1 MTAWEPL
8 LRRDREL
15 ASFLAKHAEGLHWLG
30 ADGRV
35 LWANAAVLDLLGYQ
49 DGEYVGHPLSEFLV
63 DDSEGSRLL
72 GRLASGDPVRS
83 EVVRLRARDGSSHPV
98 MLSASGS
105 WADGQFVHTRPLEGS
120 HADLAEAEQHLVD
133 SEARF
138 HAAFERAPEA
148 VVITDDAGRYVEAN
162 AAACALHQRAK
173 QDLLGRS
180 LEGLCVDRGSTRE
193 AREQLERSGQHR
205 GECRLMRGDGS
216 AIVVEYAV
224 NAAFLPGRQ
233 LWVMRDVT
241 ERRRLEDVQAELLAQ
256 SETAKKEAERAREDA
271 DRARADAERA
281 RAEAESASR
290 AKDEFLA
297 TLSHELRTPLN
308 AIVGW
313 AHLLRGGDMDRPTL
327 ERGLETIERNAK
339 AQNKLIAEIL
349 DVSRI
354 VTGKL
359 RLAVRPFDVRDAIEG
374 AVESIRPA
382 AQARGVHLDV
392 SFEGAPPELVSADP
406 DRLQQVVWNL
416 LSNAVKF
423 SAPGDHVRVR
433 AERGERELRIVVE
446 DTGEGIPPELVPHV
460 FERFRQGDSSSTRR
474 HGGLGLGLAIVRHLV
489 ELHGGQVEAESP
501 GRGGGSRFTVRLP
514 HIAAGVREAA
524 STWPA
529 DEPDVDV
536 PRLDGIRVLVVD
548 DAEDARELARTIL
561 ERQGARVQT
570 AGSAGQALGLVDGGS
585 RFDVM
590 LVDLAMPHV
599 DGCELVRQLRTRPA
613 DQGGRTPAAA
623 VTAYAQAEDRIR
635 ALRAGFQIHL
645 AKPVRAEEMATV
657 VASLARGP
665 LAPGPA

>member
-1 MTAWEPL
+1 MTTWEPL

-35 LWANAAVLDLLGYQ
+35 LWANAAVLDLLGYR
-49 DGEYVGHPLSEFLV
+49 DGEYVGHALSEFLV
-63 DDSEGSRLL
+63 EDADGARLL
-72 GRLASGDPVRS
+72 GRLASHEPVRS
-83 EVVRLRARDGSSHPV
+83 EVVRLRARDGSTHAV

-105 WADGQFVHTRPLEGS
+105 WADGQFVHSRPLEGS
-120 HADLAEAEQHLVD
+120 QADLAEAEQHLVD

-138 HAAFERAPEA
+138 RAAFERAPEA
-148 VVITDDAGRYVEAN
+148 VVITDSGGRYVEAN
-162 AAACALHQRAK
+162 AAACALHERAK
-173 QDLLGRS
+173 DDLLGRS
-180 LEGLCVDRGSTRE
+180 LDDLTLDAEATRQVRAQL
-193 AREQLERSGQHR
+193 ARAGHHR
-205 GECRLMRGDGS
+205 GELRLRQGDGS
-216 AIVVEYAV
+216 VVVLEYAV

-241 ERRRLEDVQAELLAQ
+241 ERRRLADVQAELLAQ
-256 SETAKKEAERAREDA
+256 SEQAKAEAERAREDA
-271 DRARADAERA
+271 DRARADAEKA
-281 RAEAESASR
+281 RAEAEAASR

-313 AHLLRGGDMDRPTL
+313 AHLLRGGDMDRATL

-359 RLAVRPFDVRDAIEG
+359 RLSVRPFDVRDAIQG
-374 AVESIRPA
+374 AVESMRPA

-392 SFEGAPPELVSADP
+392 SFESVPPELVSADP

-423 SAPGDHVRVR
+423 SSPGDHVRVR
-433 AERGERELRIVVE
+433 AERGEQELRIVVE
-446 DTGEGIPPELVPHV
+446 DTGEGIAPELLPHV

-489 ELHGGQVEAESP
+489 ELHGGQVMAESP
-501 GRGGGSRFTVRLP
+501 GRGGGSRFTVYLP
-514 HIAAGVREAA
+514 LLVAPARETA
-524 STWPA
+524 PRPP
-529 DEPDVDV
+529 DEVDVDV

-548 DAEDARELARTIL
+548 DAADARDLARTIL
-561 ERQGARVQT
+561 DRQGARVQT
-570 AGSAGQALGLVDGGS
+570 AGSAGQALDLLDGGS

-590 LVDLAMPHV
+590 LVDLSMPHV
-599 DGCELVRQLRTRPA
+599 DGCELIRQVRSRSPE
-613 DQGGRTPAAA
+613 QGGRTPAAA
-623 VTAYAQAEDRIR
+623 VTAYAQSEDRIR

-645 AKPVRAEEMATV
+645 AKPVRAEELAAV

-665 LAPGPA
+665 LSPA